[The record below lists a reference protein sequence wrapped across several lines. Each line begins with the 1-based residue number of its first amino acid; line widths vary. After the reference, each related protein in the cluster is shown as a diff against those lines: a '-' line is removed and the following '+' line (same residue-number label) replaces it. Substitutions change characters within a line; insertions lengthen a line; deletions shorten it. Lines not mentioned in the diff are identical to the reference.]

1 MHAHTHT
8 SNTAA
13 GTGAHASRWPWL
25 AMLGL
30 WLLGCADDP
39 TTVID
44 PGPTGP
50 PSVRFVDPASGGEP
64 TCASVGV
71 DADARVPLLV
81 RVNEI
86 RLRPPGGCA
95 GVAQCGRLV
104 LRANGVLNNETAV
117 KAVDLLVYKLG
128 DPYHD
133 GSVHQGTGEPDLL
146 DVTIEVVSNET
157 DEVLLDHD
165 GEPLTDSLELITVV
179 DCAAL

>member
-1 MHAHTHT
+1 MHAERNT
-8 SNTAA
+8 SNAVA
-13 GTGAHASRWPWL
+13 GPRAIRWLRL
-25 AMLGL
+25 AMVGL
-30 WLLGCADDP
+30 WLAGCADDP

-64 TCASVGV
+64 VCASVGD
-71 DADARVPLLV
+71 DAQARVPLLV
-81 RVNEI
+81 GVSEI

-128 DPYHD
+128 DRYHD

-146 DVTIEVVSNET
+146 DVTIDVVSNET

-165 GEPLTDSLELITVV
+165 GEPLTDSLELITVP
-179 DCAAL
+179 DCANL